1 MCPRIQFKTVFY
13 ACLSDALGILR
24 AFLFD
29 EEGRFMK
36 NKKTLTWVLGLIVAA
51 LLMFGLYKAFGPKP
65 QAGSKSVTVE
75 VVDDQGETKTYS
87 EKTDAEFLSELMD
100 EMKKD
105 GDFTY
110 EGSTSEYGLYIISIN
125 GLTPDYEKDGAYWS
139 IYVNGEYG
147 QYGADAQPVA
157 DGDTYRFA
165 YEVYVPEE

>member
-1 MCPRIQFKTVFY
+1 
-13 ACLSDALGILR
+13 
-24 AFLFD
+24 
-29 EEGRFMK
+29 
-36 NKKTLTWVLGLIVAA
+36 
-51 LLMFGLYKAFGPKP
+51 
-65 QAGSKSVTVE
+65 
-75 VVDDQGETKTYS
+75 
-87 EKTDAEFLSELMD
+87 
-100 EMKKD
+100 MKKD